1 MYTGLFSVEKQQNK
15 DQKLWSEPEVY
26 RSDLTIRK
34 SWAEYIVEQ
43 SAYVYV
49 QYMRRGLQMFDIDSV
64 EAPGKVCPDL
74 YGLLAVFFSVFQC

>member
-1 MYTGLFSVEKQQNK
+1 MKWTWGLQEWFNYKKELGWN
-15 DQKLWSEPEVY
+15 
-26 RSDLTIRK
+26 
-34 SWAEYIVEQ
+34 IVEQ

-64 EAPGKVCPDL
+64 EAPDKVCPDL